1 MSILS
6 RLTWVFAIFVE
17 ILIRMTAKEFLFT
30 LPEKLNLKLLEGMDT
45 VFHFDLEGENS
56 GPVTIIISAGE
67 IKVEEGLIGDPNCVI
82 KATDENFKKIIKGE
96 LNPMMAILTG
106 KMKIVN
112 QMEMMK
118 FAKLLGWM

>member
-1 MSILS
+1 
-6 RLTWVFAIFVE
+6 
-17 ILIRMTAKEFLFT
+17 MTAKEFLFQV
-30 LPEKLNLKLLEGMDT
+30 PVKINQKLLEGMST
-45 VFHFDLEGENS
+45 VFHFDLEGEGS
-56 GPVTIIISAGE
+56 GPVTITIQAGQ
-67 IKVEEGLIGDPNCVI
+67 IKVDEGLLGEAQCVI
-82 KATDENFKKIIKGE
+82 KAKDDDFKKVLKGE